1 VTAVAKPGTKE
12 VEGEELLAPRGRAPH
27 LDKLTA
33 YDGDGDKLAVGAEA
47 DGGGGFLEGDVVEYG
62 AVAEI
67 GVENAALVVR
77 DDDELPLTGGGE
89 LADVE
94 RLEGEEEAARSVLLQ
109 IWRLPRSM

>member
-1 VTAVAKPGTKE
+1 
-12 VEGEELLAPRGRAPH
+12 

-33 YDGDGDKLAVGAEA
+33 DDGDGDKLAVGAEA

-94 RLEGEEEAARSVLLQ
+94 GLEGEEEAARSVLVQ
-109 IWRLPRSM
+109 I

>member
-33 YDGDGDKLAVGAEA
+33 DDGDGA

-94 RLEGEEEAARSVLLQ
+94 RLKGQEEAAR
-109 IWRLPRSM
+109 